1 MRSKVSILLGK
12 YAQPTIPQ
20 GERGKYHNCTN
31 YEVVG
36 SIMPRA
42 DEHPIQGRESY
53 TVAQC

>member
-36 SIMPRA
+36 GIMPRPNE
-42 DEHPIQGRESY
+42 DCHSELDSESHS
-53 TVAQC
+53 